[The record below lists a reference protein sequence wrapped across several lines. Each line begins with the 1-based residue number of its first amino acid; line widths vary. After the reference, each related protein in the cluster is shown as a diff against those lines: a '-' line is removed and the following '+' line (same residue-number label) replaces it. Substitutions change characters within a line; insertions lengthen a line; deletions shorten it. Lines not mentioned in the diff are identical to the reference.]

1 MQFVQN
7 NFYRTTAEDKPH
19 HDKAFGYLVY
29 CIGTKNTEM
38 IEIDMAYTSCFENI
52 EIYSKTMKKT
62 FTLCSISISLIKY
75 VSVFFCI
82 CPWFPRTEQLSNP
95 STNMSITCMLFETM
109 NDQHK
114 NNNPSTDLNIVQRSY
129 CS

>member
-1 MQFVQN
+1 MIKFLGILFTVLGQ
-7 NFYRTTAEDKPH
+7 K
-19 HDKAFGYLVY
+19 K
-29 CIGTKNTEM
+29 TEM